1 MWPKQREK
9 IKIVEAQI
17 QQHTLLLRKETLL
30 QHIQDAH
37 NARLRM
43 FEDFDKKEKSLRQI
57 EYNTIANNMSPRA
70 YGHELYRLRGEFC
83 PGTEKWL
90 IKDTVFKKWLDTKI
104 YVDKILWLQ
113 GIPGAGE

>member
-17 QQHTLLLRKETLL
+17 KQHTLLLRKETLL
-30 QHIQDAH
+30 QHIQEAH

-43 FEDFDKKEKSLRQI
+43 FEDFDKKEKSLRHI
-57 EYNTIANNMSPRA
+57 EYNTIANNMSARA
-70 YGHELYRLRGEFC
+70 YAHELYRLRGGFC

-104 YVDKILWLQ
+104 DVDKILWLQ